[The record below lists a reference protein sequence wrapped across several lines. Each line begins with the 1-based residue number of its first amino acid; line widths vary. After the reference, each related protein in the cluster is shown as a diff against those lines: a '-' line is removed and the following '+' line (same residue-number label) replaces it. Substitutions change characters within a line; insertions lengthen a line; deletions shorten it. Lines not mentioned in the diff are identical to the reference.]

1 MNDKRNVRALTFSL
15 LEEKNIQNDCV
26 AQREAQLKEPK
37 QLTRFSPPQ
46 SNIFKTSFLLLR
58 TALGASPGKLI
69 KASSNN
75 DTK

>member
-37 QLTRFSPPQ
+37 QLTRFSPP
-46 SNIFKTSFLLLR
+46 
-58 TALGASPGKLI
+58 
-69 KASSNN
+69 
-75 DTK
+75 